1 MVWTL
6 GPSWRD
12 LGPCVAWRETT
23 IQWPTSHVLQIP
35 SQCQYVHAQ
44 EKCITTHTLLLGSC
58 RTYFYSSSHLLCW
71 RLSTSFLFHFPSCPG
86 FSLNL
91 LSLEWLHIFLLRS
104 LRELQSKRFTC
115 IRTCQEFIEYCSIIS
130 QSFVLIFLALVA
142 SFLHISTEQTPLST
156 QAKED

>member
-44 EKCITTHTLLLGSC
+44 EKCITTHTLMLGSC

-71 RLSTSFLFHFPSCPG
+71 RLSTSLLFHFPSCPG

-104 LRELQSKRFTC
+104 LRESQSKTLHIHTYMSRIHRVLQYNITVVCVNFFG
-115 IRTCQEFIEYCSIIS
+115 ISGIIS
-130 QSFVLIFLALVA
+130 AYFHRANTTVHSG
-142 SFLHISTEQTPLST
+142 
-156 QAKED
+156 